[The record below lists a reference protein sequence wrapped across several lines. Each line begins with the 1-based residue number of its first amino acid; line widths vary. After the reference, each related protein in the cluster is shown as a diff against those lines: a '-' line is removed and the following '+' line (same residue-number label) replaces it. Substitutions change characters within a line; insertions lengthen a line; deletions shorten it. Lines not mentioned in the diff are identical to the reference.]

1 MEVHGPGHVSGP
13 DPIQPNR
20 TRISRYTENTETPS
34 SVGADKVEISDLAR
48 YKALLAKVPD
58 IRFERVEALR
68 AQIEAGTYETDEK
81 LEVVVEKLI
90 EELP

>member
-1 MEVHGPGHVSGP
+1 MEIHGPGHVSGP

-20 TRISRYTENTETPS
+20 TRISRYAETPS
-34 SVGADKVEISDLAR
+34 IAAGPDKVEISDLAR
-48 YKALLAKVPD
+48 FKAVLAKVPD
-58 IRFERVEALR
+58 IRFERVEGLR

-81 LEVVVEKLI
+81 LEVVVDKLL